1 MAVAVAVCILS
12 PVPLLLL
19 TGGAEYGK
27 GFISGDT
34 AGGIGV
40 AVLLIMVACAVGIFI
55 SYGMNVKSYVFLE
68 KERIIAER
76 GVKELAETRRRE
88 FFGAYRGCIIGGVM
102 LCILSMVPLMTA
114 WAFQASDLIYV
125 YLTALLLVLIACGV
139 MLFVWA
145 GMIYGS
151 FQALLEEGDYSRK
164 KKRQSRKN
172 ESFSRIYWSLATA
185 IYLGLSFLT
194 NKWETTWILWP
205 IAGVLYAAVIG
216 AINIARGYE

>member
-1 MAVAVAVCILS
+1 
-12 PVPLLLL
+12 
-19 TGGAEYGK
+19 
-27 GFISGDT
+27 
-34 AGGIGV
+34 
-40 AVLLIMVACAVGIFI
+40 
-55 SYGMNVKSYVFLE
+55 
-68 KERIIAER
+68 
-76 GVKELAETRRRE
+76 
-88 FFGAYRGCIIGGVM
+88 
-102 LCILSMVPLMTA
+102 MVPLMTA